1 MYNILYK
8 GVNCS
13 RFGIIPARRPSVPAP
28 EIRVTETEIP
38 GRDGVLVET
47 DGCYGTIT
55 IPVEF
60 NYLVPPEKWMDAY
73 RKAKRWL
80 TGSGWLVMED
90 DQDYMYKVLYVKITD
105 TERTSRRIGNF
116 TAEFT
121 CDPYA
126 YLVSGQQEH
135 SVTDVLYNPYMLS
148 HPVYKITGEGVCTLT
163 VNGNTMSA
171 NVGQNITI
179 DTELMIAYREDG
191 TMQNTEVTGDYEKL
205 YLQEG
210 ENTIT
215 VTSGFEVT
223 VQPNWREL

>member
-1 MYNILYK
+1 MYNISFK
-8 GVNCS
+8 GTNCS
-13 RFGIIPARRPSVPAP
+13 GFGIIPERRPSVPAP

-38 GRDGVLVET
+38 GRDGVLAET

-60 NYLVPPEKWMDAY
+60 NYLVPPEKWMDAF

-80 TGSGWLVMED
+80 TGSGWLVLED
-90 DQDYMYKVLYVKITD
+90 DQDHMYKVMYVKITD
-105 TERTSRRIGNF
+105 TERTSRRLGKF

-126 YLVSGQQEH
+126 YLTSGQQEH

-148 HPVYKITGEGVCTLT
+148 HPVYKITGEGMCTLT

-215 VTSGFEVT
+215 VTSGFEIT

>member
-60 NYLVPPEKWMDAY
+60 NYLVPSEKWMDAY

-105 TERTSRRIGNF
+105 TERTSRRIGKF

>member
-28 EIRVTETEIP
+28 EIRVTEMEIP

-80 TGSGWLVMED
+80 TGSGWLVLED

-148 HPVYKITGEGVCTLT
+148 HPVYKITGEGVCALT

-191 TMQNTEVTGDYEKL
+191 TMQNTGVTGDYEKL

>member
-1 MYNILYK
+1 MYNISFK
-8 GVNCS
+8 GTNCS
-13 RFGIIPARRPSVPAP
+13 GFGIIPERRPSVPAP

-47 DGCYGTIT
+47 DGCFGTIT

-60 NYLVPPEKWMDAY
+60 NYLVPPDKWMDAF

-80 TGSGWLVMED
+80 TGTGWLVLGD
-90 DQDYMYKVLYVKITD
+90 DQEYMYKVLYVKITD
-105 TERTSRRIGNF
+105 AERTSRRLGKF

-121 CDPYA
+121 CDPYS

>member
-28 EIRVTETEIP
+28 EIRVTEMEIP

-80 TGSGWLVMED
+80 TGSGWLVLED

>member
-80 TGSGWLVMED
+80 TGSGWLVLED

-148 HPVYKITGEGVCTLT
+148 HPVYKITGEGVCALT

>member
-60 NYLVPPEKWMDAY
+60 NYLVPSEKWMDAY

-80 TGSGWLVMED
+80 TGSGWLVLED

-105 TERTSRRIGNF
+105 TERTSRRLGNF

-121 CDPYA
+121 CNPYA

-215 VTSGFEVT
+215 VTSGFEIT